1 MRDVMHDIRVVPAI
15 APVVVVDN
23 TATVS
28 SIIDMQ
34 GAQSCAFYVI
44 TGTLVDVDATFAVLL
59 QEGSAANLS
68 DATTV
73 ADTDMQ
79 TGTPGHADKQH
90 WRRAALNGLRARE
103 LGEHAK
109 LTEARMTMAL
119 VVQGFPYAAN
129 GVAVRWLAAGITA
142 DIRSDLL
149 AGLVE
154 AGTVTLDGASSLASA
169 EPAAPDAA
177 ARGVLM
183 QTGSGPD
190 GGYLG
195 RRRPRR

>member
-44 TGTLVDVDATFAVLL
+44 TGALVDADATFAVLL
-59 QEGSAANLS
+59 QEGNAANLS

-79 TGTPGHADKQH
+79 TGSP
-90 WRRAALNGLRARE
+90 
-103 LGEHAK
+103 
-109 LTEARMTMAL
+109 
-119 VVQGFPYAAN
+119 
-129 GVAVRWLAAGITA
+129 GVAPLTAASFDFSA
-142 DIRSDLL
+142 DIVVRRVGYNGNKRYVR
-149 AGLVE
+149 A
-154 AGTVTLDGASSLASA
+154 TITPTNNTGAAPLSMVYVLGNLASM
-169 EPAAPDAA
+169 P
-177 ARGVLM
+177 
-183 QTGSGPD
+183 S
-190 GGYLG
+190 
-195 RRRPRR
+195 

>member
-1 MRDVMHDIRVVPAI
+1 
-15 APVVVVDN
+15 
-23 TATVS
+23 
-28 SIIDMQ
+28 
-34 GAQSCAFYVI
+34 
-44 TGTLVDVDATFAVLL
+44 
-59 QEGSAANLS
+59 
-68 DATTV
+68 
-73 ADTDMQ
+73 
-79 TGTPGHADKQH
+79 
-90 WRRAALNGLRARE
+90 
-103 LGEHAK
+103 
-109 LTEARMTMAL
+109 MTMAL

-129 GVAVRWLAAGITA
+129 GVAVRCLAAGITA
-142 DIRSDLL
+142 
-149 AGLVE
+149 E